1 MKRNGWY
8 PCSKVS
14 SIHRP
19 PEIRGA
25 LSWGNRSQGVRYQ
38 KIPKSPFRN
47 NFSFFGHGL
56 PLNFVSSPARR
67 SSGDLGSMLALT
79 INASASGPRTQW
91 IPGCRVKYMSVHM
104 THTLPS
110 FSQALEALLTL
121 WRVWLLSVLHSQARG
136 QASLDPIESF
146 REQGA
151 GASGIGHTPWEGE
164 RVWRTTWVFSM
175 IHLARNP
182 E

>member
-25 LSWGNRSQGVRYQ
+25 LSWGNRSQGIRYQ

-79 INASASGPRTQW
+79 INASVGIWAKNPVDPRVQ
-91 IPGCRVKYMSVHM
+91 GKVHERSHD
-104 THTLPS
+104 THT
-110 FSQALEALLTL
+110 A
-121 WRVWLLSVLHSQARG
+121 
-136 QASLDPIESF
+136 
-146 REQGA
+146 
-151 GASGIGHTPWEGE
+151 
-164 RVWRTTWVFSM
+164 
-175 IHLARNP
+175 
-182 E
+182 